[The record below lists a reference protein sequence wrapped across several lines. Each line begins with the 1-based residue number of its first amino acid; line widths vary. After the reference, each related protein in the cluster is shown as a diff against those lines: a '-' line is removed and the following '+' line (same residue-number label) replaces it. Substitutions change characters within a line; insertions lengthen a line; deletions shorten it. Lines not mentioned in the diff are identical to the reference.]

1 MKVIS
6 IKHPWAYLECAGIK
20 DIENRTWKLPEKYKG
35 KRVLIHASKEV
46 IKDFMREPII
56 KAFYSD
62 TAASVGMTMNEVRD
76 ILLGKITTSA
86 IIGSVIYSDCVINH
100 PSIWAEKTDYG
111 QRDKINSLKSPI
123 YNWVC
128 KDPILFDKP
137 ILNVK
142 GKLSF
147 WDYEP
152 LALVMADKMECPKR
166 KFDPEKVK
174 EQLKREEDNR
184 LKE

>member
-1 MKVIS
+1 MKAIS
-6 IKHPWAYLECAGIK
+6 IKEPWAYLECVGIK
-20 DIENRTWKLPEKYKG
+20 DIENRTWKLPKKYIG
-35 KRVLIHASKEV
+35 KRVLIHASASTELYHV
-46 IKDFMREPII
+46 ALEE
-56 KAFYSD
+56 YL
-62 TAASVGMTMNEVRD
+62 TAKQ
-76 ILLGKITTSA
+76 IQYITENIPDYCQQRWMHGA

-137 ILNVK
+137 ILNVE
-142 GKLSF
+142 GELSF

-152 LALVMADKMECPKR
+152 KPLPKQL
-166 KFDPEKVK
+166 FDYVLD
-174 EQLKREEDNR
+174 EQGIL
-184 LKE
+184 